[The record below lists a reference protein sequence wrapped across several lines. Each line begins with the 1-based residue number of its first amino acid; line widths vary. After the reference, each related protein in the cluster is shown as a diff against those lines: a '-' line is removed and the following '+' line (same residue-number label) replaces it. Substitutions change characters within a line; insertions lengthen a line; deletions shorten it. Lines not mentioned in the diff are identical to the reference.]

1 LKQYLFCKRLKQKSI
16 FMTKNIVIP
25 IAVSKESIAGCEFPA
40 ADVLNEKDKAALVL
54 ELENATKLGNI
65 ERSKIKIIFEDVD
78 AVKQVETTVWAT
90 TDKRVVLK
98 GGIVIPINRIH
109 QIVLV

>member
-1 LKQYLFCKRLKQKSI
+1 
-16 FMTKNIVIP
+16 MPKNIVIP
-25 IAVSKESIAGCEFPA
+25 IQVNKESIAMSQFPA
-40 ADVLNEKDKAALVL
+40 DDVLNAKDKEALVL
-54 ELENATKLGNI
+54 LLENATKLGNM
-65 ERSKIKIIFEDVD
+65 EHSKIKIVFEDSD
-78 AVKQVETTVWAT
+78 AVKQVETTVLAT

>member
-1 LKQYLFCKRLKQKSI
+1 
-16 FMTKNIVIP
+16 M
-25 IAVSKESIAGCEFPA
+25 CEFPA
-40 ADVLNEKDKAALVL
+40 EDVLNAKDKEALVL
-54 ELENATKLGNI
+54 LLENATKLGNM
-65 ERSKIKIIFEDVD
+65 EHSKIKIVFEDSD

-98 GGIVIPINRIH
+98 GGVVIPINRIH

>member
-1 LKQYLFCKRLKQKSI
+1 MQ
-16 FMTKNIVIP
+16 KNIIIP
-25 IAVSKESIAGCEFPA
+25 KQVNKESIATSEFPSQ
-40 ADVLNEKDKAALVL
+40 DVLSAEDKAELVL
-54 ELENATKLGNI
+54 ELEKATKLGNM
-65 ERSKIKIIFEDVD
+65 ERSKIKIIFEDSD

-109 QIVLV
+109 KIVIV

>member
-1 LKQYLFCKRLKQKSI
+1 
-16 FMTKNIVIP
+16 MPKNIVIP
-25 IAVSKESIAGCEFPA
+25 IQVNKESIAMSQFPA
-40 ADVLNEKDKAALVL
+40 DDVLNAKDKEALVL
-54 ELENATKLGNI
+54 LLENATKLGNM
-65 ERSKIKIIFEDVD
+65 EHSKIKIVFEDSD

>member
-1 LKQYLFCKRLKQKSI
+1 
-16 FMTKNIVIP
+16 MPKNIVIP
-25 IAVSKESIAGCEFPA
+25 IQVNKESIAMCEFPA
-40 ADVLNEKDKAALVL
+40 EDVLNAKDKEALVL
-54 ELENATKLGNI
+54 LLENATKLGNM
-65 ERSKIKIIFEDVD
+65 EHSKIKIVFEDSD

>member
-1 LKQYLFCKRLKQKSI
+1 
-16 FMTKNIVIP
+16 MPKNIVIP
-25 IAVSKESIAGCEFPA
+25 MQVNKESIAMSEFPA
-40 ADVLNEKDKAALVL
+40 DDVLNATEKEALVL
-54 ELENATKLGNI
+54 LLENATKLGNM
-65 ERSKIKIIFEDVD
+65 EHGKIKIIFEDSD

>member
-1 LKQYLFCKRLKQKSI
+1 
-16 FMTKNIVIP
+16 MPKNIVIP
-25 IAVSKESIAGCEFPA
+25 IQVNKESIATSQFPA
-40 ADVLNEKDKAALVL
+40 DDVLNAKDKEALVL
-54 ELENATKLGNI
+54 LLESATKLGNM
-65 ERSKIKIIFEDVD
+65 EHSKIKIVFEDSD